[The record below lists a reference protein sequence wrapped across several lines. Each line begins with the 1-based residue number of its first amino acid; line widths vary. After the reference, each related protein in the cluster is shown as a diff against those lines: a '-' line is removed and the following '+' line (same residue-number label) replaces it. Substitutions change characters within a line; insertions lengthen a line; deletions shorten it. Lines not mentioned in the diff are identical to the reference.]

1 MPLSRNI
8 DAALNRTSNL
18 DQALDWLNLPTTRDQ
33 ISGAQGM
40 QQAKGALGPD
50 LKEAEAVKLRAA
62 KNKRDLDQIYRL
74 VHDAYVE
81 RGYIEPRDDG
91 RLVLYPRLDN
101 IPETTVIIMWDGD
114 LIVGTNSLTI
124 DGPRGLPSDEDFKKE
139 CKSIRAEGRRL
150 AGSWR
155 LCTRTGY
162 RDERHIVL
170 ELIARTVR
178 LTLQNDIETCVFTI
192 NPRHVDVYRRLLNMT
207 LVSQREDTVKGL
219 QNAPA
224 VLMRCDRETLPKWC
238 FE

>member
-1 MPLSRNI
+1 MPSRRNI
-8 DAALNRTSNL
+8 DAELNRTSNL
-18 DQALDWLNLPTTRDQ
+18 EQALDYLNLPETRDQ
-33 ISGAQGM
+33 LSAAKDIA
-40 QQAKGALGPD
+40 QAKRVLDSDTP
-50 LKEAEAVKLRAA
+50 ETEPIKLRSA
-62 KNKRDLDQIYRL
+62 KNKKDLEEIYRL

-81 RGYIEPRDDG
+81 RGYIEPQDDG
-91 RLVLYPRLDN
+91 RLVLYPHLDN
-101 IPETTVIIMWDGD
+101 VPETTVIIMWDQD
-114 LIVGTNSLTI
+114 RIVGTNTLTI
-124 DGPRGLPSDEDFKKE
+124 DGPRGLPSDGDFKKE
-139 CKSIRAEGRRL
+139 CDAIRAEGRCL

-192 NPRHVDVYRRLLNMT
+192 NPRHVDVYRKLLNMT

-224 VLMRCDRETLPKWC
+224 VFMRCDRETLPQWC